1 MFKDTNFSSKVL
13 NVDSITFSEKLKN
26 DPDAVLID
34 VRTHN
39 EFIAGHIPNSK
50 LIDIMNP
57 LFLQEIEKLD
67 KTKNYYLYCRSGNRS
82 YHAGMAMIRMGFNT
96 VYNLQ
101 SGILDWYEPLEQGI

>member
-1 MFKDTNFSSKVL
+1 MFKDTNISSKVL
-13 NVDSITFSEKLKN
+13 NLDSITFSEKLKN

-34 VRTHN
+34 VRTQS
-39 EFIAGHIPNSK
+39 EFISGHIPNSK

-82 YHAGMAMIRMGFNT
+82 YHAGMAMIRMGFHT

-101 SGILDWYEPLEQGI
+101 SGILDWHEKLEQEM

>member
-1 MFKDTNFSSKVL
+1 MFNDANINSKVL
-13 NVDSITFSEKLKN
+13 NLDSSTFSEKLKN

-34 VRTHN
+34 VRTKG
-39 EFIAGHIPNSK
+39 EFLSGHIPNSK
-50 LIDIMNP
+50 LIDLMNP

-82 YHAGMAMIRMGFNT
+82 YHAGMAMLRMGFNK

-101 SGILDWYEPLEQGI
+101 SGILEWYEQLEQGI